1 MPVDW
6 YNRLERDGGEH
17 PADAAVRQRLAA
29 SAEYDEVTARVLAG
43 TTALQAP
50 PDEEQRA
57 AWLVLDADVNHRS
70 CLVAEAHF
78 DAGVEHGL
86 QVAAAGEQNPDPVA
100 AVKALAA
107 ALVRAAERLS
117 ST

>member
-6 YNRLERDGGEH
+6 YKRLERDGGEH
-17 PADAAVRQRLAA
+17 PADTAVRQRLAA
-29 SAEYDEVTARVLAG
+29 SAEYAEVGARVMAG
-43 TTALQAP
+43 TAALHRRV
-50 PDEEQRA
+50 DDEQRR
-57 AWLVLDADVNHRS
+57 AWMALDAEVNHRG

-86 QVAAAGEQNPDPVA
+86 QVAAAGEQNADPVA

-107 ALVRAAERLS
+107 ALVRAAERL
-117 ST
+117 